1 MFAQTRKGAVSGD
14 YALESWKAVDAEP
27 SSNLEVCASC
37 YVANTLQDEKERF
50 YLGFS
55 FSRSK
60 TLLKSL
66 SLLFICVVTV
76 IREKK
81 WECFSW

>member
-14 YALESWKAVDAEP
+14 YALESWKAVDVEP
-27 SSNLEVCASC
+27 SGNLQVC
-37 YVANTLQDEKERF
+37 YVANMLQDEKERF

-55 FSRSK
+55 FGRSK

-66 SLLFICVVTV
+66 SLLFICAVTV

-81 WECFSW
+81 WKSFSW